1 MAREVIVTAGKVRNW
16 QKFGRV
22 LKLAVLLLLIL
33 LIVVYIVLSVTFNVG
48 SFVVTLGS
56 NKELESGLAMF
67 ESLND
72 MTGKRWLK
80 AENLQFMDNIS
91 INWLPDDLHTSA
103 EGSHNG
109 DNYIAFTFYIQ
120 NQGDIVINYWYSM
133 YIDDVVK
140 NVDEAIRIMIYHGE
154 EVTIY
159 AKGNSIDGEAEPDT
173 TKFLTEKD
181 GLIILEQRTNL
192 QPGEYDRITVVV
204 WIEGDDPECVDALI
218 GGELK
223 MHMDITEEHPTTYKG
238 GDKK

>member
-1 MAREVIVTAGKVRNW
+1 MAKEVIITAGKVRRR
-16 QKFGRV
+16 QKFGKV
-22 LKLAVLLLLIL
+22 LKLAVLLLLVL
-33 LIVVYIVLSVTFNVG
+33 LIVVYIVLRITFNVG

-56 NKELESGLAMF
+56 NKDLESGLAMF

-91 INWLPDDLHTSA
+91 IKWLPEDINKEA

-109 DNYIAFTFYIQ
+109 DNYIAYTFYIQ
-120 NQGDIVINYWYSM
+120 NQGDIVINYWYNM
-133 YIDDVVK
+133 FIDDVVK
-140 NVDEAIRIMIYHGE
+140 NVDEAIRIMIFLNE
-154 EVTIY
+154 DVTVY
-159 AKGNSIDGEAEPDT
+159 AKGNSIDGEPEPDT
-173 TKFLTEKD
+173 KKFLSEKD
-181 GLIILEQRTNL
+181 GTIILEQRPNL

-223 MHMDITEEHPTTYKG
+223 MHMDITEEHPAAYKNG
-238 GDKK
+238 E